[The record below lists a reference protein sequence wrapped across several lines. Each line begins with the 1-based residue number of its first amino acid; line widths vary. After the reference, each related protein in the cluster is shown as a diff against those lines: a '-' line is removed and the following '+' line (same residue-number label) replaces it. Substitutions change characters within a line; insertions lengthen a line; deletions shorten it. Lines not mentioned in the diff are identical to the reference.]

1 MSVNGITTGT
11 GADYTNYNS
20 TSAKNTVSDVK
31 GEENTANTGAGTQT
45 GVVFEKS
52 DEKKTDPAKTTYKP
66 NTELVAKLKADAEA
80 RTAQMR
86 SLVEKMMMGQGQAF
100 GTASD
105 DSMWKFLAGG
115 KFTVSAAVKAQA
127 QADIADDGYWGVN
140 QTSDR
145 ILDFAKA
152 LSGGDPE
159 KMEDM
164 KNAFIKGYKQATG
177 TWGKDLPDIS
187 SRTYDAVMEKFDKW
201 KEDSQKPAD
210 QTEDV
215 TQSQT

>member
-1 MSVNGITTGT
+1 MSVNGVTSNNNTDYSAYTNT
-11 GADYTNYNS
+11 GA
-20 TSAKNTVSDVK
+20 KNAVSDVK
-31 GEENTANTGAGTQT
+31 KEENANQTNT

-52 DEKKTDPAKTTYKP
+52 EEKEKDTAKTTYKP
-66 NTELVAKLKADAEA
+66 NTELVAKLKADAEQ
-80 RTAQMR
+80 RTEQMR
-86 SLVEKMMMGQGQAF
+86 NLVMQMMTKQGSTF
-100 GTASD
+100 GAANSD
-105 DSMWKFLAGG
+105 DAMWKFLAGG
-115 KFTVSAAVKAQA
+115 KFTVSAAAKAQA

-187 SRTYDAVMEKFDKW
+187 SRTYNAVMEKFDKW
-201 KEDSQKPAD
+201 NEEQDKKNDTVQDTTESQA
-210 QTEDV
+210 
-215 TQSQT
+215 